1 MISAENITSNYIWNL
16 FEDIK
21 DAVERSNSIDYKT
34 GTEIVSVCK
43 RGQEL
48 MKALETKENSNGEIQ
63 T

>member
-21 DAVERSNSIDYKT
+21 DAVERSSSIDYKT
-34 GTEIVSVCK
+34 GNEIVRVCK

-48 MKALETKENSNGEIQ
+48 MKALEAKENSNGEVQ